1 MGEQQKNV
9 DNGYTERHVNAPTIH
24 TERMANNKKIAI
36 DGPAGSGKSTVARRV
51 AEKLGCLYLDSG
63 AMYRAVTVL
72 AIRHELPAG
81 SPKLLSRVQKCRIE
95 FADNGK
101 IVLLDS
107 EDVTTCIRT
116 PAVNKRVADV
126 AKIPE
131 IRQEIVKHQQRIGAA
146 GSIVAEGRDL
156 TTIVFPDADFK
167 FYLDASVTE
176 RARRRLAELRSQNV
190 QTTLEEVEAGIRT
203 RDEKDISREHSPL
216 REAED
221 AIVVDTTHKTIDEVV
236 DVIVAQV
243 QAR

>member
-1 MGEQQKNV
+1 MN
-9 DNGYTERHVNAPTIH
+9 TPTIH

-72 AIRHELPAG
+72 AIRHELPTG

-190 QTTLEEVEAGIRT
+190 QTTLAEVEADIRT